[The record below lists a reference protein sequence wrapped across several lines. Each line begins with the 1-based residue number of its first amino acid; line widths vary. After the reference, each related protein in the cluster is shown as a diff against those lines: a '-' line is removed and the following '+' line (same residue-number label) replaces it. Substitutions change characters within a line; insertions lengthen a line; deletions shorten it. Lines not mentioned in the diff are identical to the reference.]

1 MSLQKNFSHTEVD
14 RSGSLSAPIVPAMQ
28 RHVWQRFLSPIFSGL
43 KYGRVEFTLPY
54 GETLVFGSGN
64 EREPAVHVRIHN
76 NRTLWSIISGGML
89 GVAESFMS
97 AHWSCDNLARLF
109 DLCLKNRSIYNNLY
123 THGKVARWIAHLKH
137 MTRANSIRGSRRNI
151 SFHYDLGNDFYRL
164 WLDPTM
170 TYSSAYRTRESE
182 TLEHSQIRKLDRVL
196 ELSNARAGQ
205 TILEIGCGW
214 GAFAERAANI
224 GCKVEGLT
232 LSTEQLAY
240 SVDRAKSGGF
250 EELARFHLRDYRHET
265 GQYDAIAS
273 IEMIEAVGEEHWPT
287 YFRQLHDNLRPGGRA
302 ALQAITIDKKG
313 YEQYRSGADFIQTFI
328 FPGGM
333 LPTEDHL
340 DHHACKAGLVPVF
353 KETFAPD
360 YAKTL
365 ARWRK
370 SFLAQWPQ
378 IAKLGYDERF
388 KRMWLF
394 YLAYCEAGF
403 ANDTINV
410 GHYCYERP
418 A

>member
-1 MSLQKNFSHTEVD
+1 MSLQKNISHSEFD
-14 RSGSLSAPIVPAMQ
+14 RSGSMTESAHPTMQ
-28 RHVWQRFLSPIFSGL
+28 GRIWQHFLGPIFSGL
-43 KYGRVEFTLPY
+43 HYGHVEFILPS
-54 GETLVFGSGN
+54 GGKLAFGSGN
-64 EREPAVHVRIHN
+64 EKDPRVRVHIHRH
-76 NRTLWSIISGGML
+76 RTLWNILTKGML

-109 DLCLKNRSIYNNLY
+109 DLCLKNRTIYDNLY
-123 THGKVARWIAHLKH
+123 AHGKLARWIAHLKH
-137 MTRANSIRGSRRNI
+137 LTRANSIRGSRKNI
-151 SFHYDLGNDFYRL
+151 SFHYDLGNEFYQL

-170 TYSSAYRTRESE
+170 TYSSAYQTADNE
-182 TLEHSQIRKLDRVL
+182 TLENSQIRKLDRVL
-196 ELSNARAGQ
+196 ELSNARQGE

-214 GAFAERAANI
+214 GAFAERAAHI

-232 LSTEQLAY
+232 LSTEQLDF
-240 SVDRAKSGGF
+240 SQKRAKAKGF
-250 EELARFHLRDYRHET
+250 DELARFHLRDYRHEA

-287 YFRQLHDNLRPGGRA
+287 YFRHLHDNLRPGGRA
-302 ALQAITIDKKG
+302 ALQAITIDENG
-313 YEQYRSGADFIQTFI
+313 YARYRSGADFIQTFI

-340 DHHACKAGLVPVF
+340 DHHARKAGLVPVF

-365 ARWRK
+365 ARWSK
-370 SFLAQWPQ
+370 AFLAQWPQ

-403 ANDTINV
+403 ANRTINV

-418 A
+418 T